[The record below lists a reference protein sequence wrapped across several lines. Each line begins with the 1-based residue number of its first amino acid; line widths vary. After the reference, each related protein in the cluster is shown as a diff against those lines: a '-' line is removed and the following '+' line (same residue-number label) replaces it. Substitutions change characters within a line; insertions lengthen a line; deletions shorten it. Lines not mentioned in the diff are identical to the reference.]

1 MVKERIAYK
10 GGLIKA
16 VNIPNVGGDQFQAK
30 IEGASTLQK
39 SIDKVLQFGLA
50 RGAARAES
58 AAEDY
63 VVQNPLSYNDVSN
76 LSPEEK
82 QKVFDNQNTV
92 FGAKVKQ
99 LRTLGVTLDLELQ
112 AKKQLQ
118 NTDLEYQK
126 LYAVTGEFDT
136 EAFAQDASAI
146 VDGYTDALAEFDLG
160 ESLKL
165 KSSLG
170 ITASSYVSAAEKQK
184 IADYK
189 AKRLELAE
197 GTIDADTESIIGL
210 LDNYGAVVETINED
224 FSVTKITVDDIID
237 KKINDNFAA
246 LVAVGSTKANEY
258 LENTR
263 KAVADAKIG
272 IVNNYYENQTGNLT
286 EIELADIADEFANG
300 EFLGK
305 DKQNVDLIWDNL
317 DDIDKAKVRKNFLTF
332 EEDELKRIERG
343 EQAATKSLQR
353 VLDLLQTEF
362 EFALKNNEYDE
373 ANTINDQ
380 IYKIDGG
387 VGIKRGFVSEQY
399 SKNNTAL
406 ENFDG
411 LTDINVY
418 DYLSNG
424 IDSETISYQEIVDN
438 QKNLSRTDFITLKD
452 DFKNTRDAG
461 VKELKN
467 EYAVRFNLVAD
478 EDERKR
484 LLSGLR
490 ANPTAVNID
499 ILERNNTFETLSVNI
514 NKYIRRQQRNNIVV
528 TLQDVETFAETEYK
542 NLTDPNTRR
551 RNVDDLR
558 NNLVNNPILRKDI
571 VLRELEIEFDLDSTE
586 VVGSIFNDRAKLDQL
601 TFYLTNLYKES
612 SDKLAEIG
620 ITKEE
625 IDTYRSSVVSLIYKM
640 EMANE

>member
-1 MVKERIAYK
+1 M
-10 GGLIKA
+10 
-16 VNIPNVGGDQFQAK
+16 
-30 IEGASTLQK
+30 
-39 SIDKVLQFGLA
+39 
-50 RGAARAES
+50 
-58 AAEDY
+58 
-63 VVQNPLSYNDVSN
+63 
-76 LSPEEK
+76 
-82 QKVFDNQNTV
+82 
-92 FGAKVKQ
+92 
-99 LRTLGVTLDLELQ
+99 
-112 AKKQLQ
+112 
-118 NTDLEYQK
+118 
-126 LYAVTGEFDT
+126 
-136 EAFAQDASAI
+136 
-146 VDGYTDALAEFDLG
+146 
-160 ESLKL
+160 
-165 KSSLG
+165 
-170 ITASSYVSAAEKQK
+170 
-184 IADYK
+184 
-189 AKRLELAE
+189 
-197 GTIDADTESIIGL
+197 
-210 LDNYGAVVETINED
+210 
-224 FSVTKITVDDIID
+224 
-237 KKINDNFAA
+237 
-246 LVAVGSTKANEY
+246 
-258 LENTR
+258 
-263 KAVADAKIG
+263 
-272 IVNNYYENQTGNLT
+272 
-286 EIELADIADEFANG
+286 
-300 EFLGK
+300 
-305 DKQNVDLIWDNL
+305 
-317 DDIDKAKVRKNFLTF
+317 
-332 EEDELKRIERG
+332 
-343 EQAATKSLQR
+343 
-353 VLDLLQTEF
+353 DLLQTEF

-467 EYAVRFNLVAD
+467 EYATRLNLVAD